1 MKRVAAAAVLVAASC
16 GTSTIPEPSHSAFS
30 DGPKHNVPR
39 SQDNAESYIVPPSRV
54 AKKKVSR
61 SRAATPVGG
70 HSPSPSAGDVW
81 TALAQCESGNRNDAG
96 APYYGYFQFSAPT
109 WRSMGHT
116 GTADQHPYDV
126 QLEAARR
133 LQARSGWGQWP
144 ACARR
149 LGLL

>member
-1 MKRVAAAAVLVAASC
+1 MKRVAVAAVLVAASC
-16 GTSTIPEPSHSAFS
+16 GTSTVPEPQHVVWS
-30 DGPKHNVPR
+30 DMPKHNVPR
-39 SQDNAESYIVPPSRV
+39 SQDTPESYIVPPRA

-70 HSPSPSAGDVW
+70 HSPSPSTGDVW
-81 TALAQCESGNRNDAG
+81 SALAQCESGGDANQRGRYSG
-96 APYYGYFQFSAPT
+96 AFQFLDST
-109 WRSMGHT
+109 WQSLGYT
-116 GTADQHPYDV
+116 GRAADHPYSV
-126 QLEAARR
+126 QLEGAQR